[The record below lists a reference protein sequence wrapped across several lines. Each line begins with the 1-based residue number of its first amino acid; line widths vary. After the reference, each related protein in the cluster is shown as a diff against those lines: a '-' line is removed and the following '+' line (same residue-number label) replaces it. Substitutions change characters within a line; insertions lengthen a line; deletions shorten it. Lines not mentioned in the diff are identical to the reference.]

1 MIIFSHANSYGAGT
15 YRRLFDGFKAAG
27 HEVEAVARFGHDS
40 RYSVGRNWR
49 GMANELIALIDRQRQ
64 DRLWLVGHSMGGYL
78 SLIAAGQR
86 PQRLH
91 GIVLLDSPIL
101 SGWKSGL
108 ISVLKAAGQMRRFS
122 PASVSSRRRDRWP
135 TIEHVHQ
142 HFSSKPLFAR
152 WHPDV
157 LRDYIDTGTEP
168 DTGIADGAARRLSFR
183 RDVETSIYAT
193 LPHWLDAYL
202 HRHPP
207 GAPVAFVGGRNS
219 REVRQA
225 GLVATRR
232 LTQGHLSW
240 LDGSHLFPFELPD
253 ETVIEVLHWFSRLQ
267 NKQQANLR

>member
-15 YRRLFDGFKAAG
+15 YRRLFDGFKVAG

-40 RYSVGRNWR
+40 RYPVGRNWR
-49 GMANELIALIDRQRQ
+49 GMANELIALIDHLGEERV
-64 DRLWLVGHSMGGYL
+64 WLVGHSMGGYL

-86 PQRLH
+86 PLRLN
-91 GIVLLDSPIL
+91 GVVLLDSPIL

-108 ISVLKAAGQMRRFS
+108 ISVLKASGQMRRFS
-122 PASVSSRRRDRWP
+122 PAAVSSKRRDRWP
-135 TIEHVHQ
+135 SIEQVHQ
-142 HFSSKPLFAR
+142 HFSSKPLFAK

-168 DTGIADGAARRLSFR
+168 DAENVEVTARRLSFR

-207 GAPVAFVGGRNS
+207 GALVAFVGGRDS

-225 GLVATRR
+225 GLVAIRR
-232 LTQGHLSW
+232 LTQGRLSW
-240 LDGSHLFPFELPD
+240 VDGSHLFPFERPD
-253 ETVIEVLHWFSRLQ
+253 ETVIEVLNWFARLRSD
-267 NKQQANLR
+267 QQAILK